1 MNSVV
6 VSLMS
11 IGCEL
16 LVERSAVVYATENR
30 NTFTIQKTQEV
41 SAQLKLPFRSQI
53 INFLK
58 QYFKTLAYVY

>member
-16 LVERSAVVYATENR
+16 LVERSAVVYAIENR
-30 NTFTIQKTQEV
+30 NTFTIQKHQEV
-41 SAQLKLPFRSQI
+41 SSQLKLPFRSQI